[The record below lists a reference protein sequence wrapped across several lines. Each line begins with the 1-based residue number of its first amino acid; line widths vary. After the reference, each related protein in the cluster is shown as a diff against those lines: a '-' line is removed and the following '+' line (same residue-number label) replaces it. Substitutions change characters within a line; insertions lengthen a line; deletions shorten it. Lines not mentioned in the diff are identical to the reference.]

1 MTDPMDIVTP
11 LLDEPRTATDATMV
25 NAMDVVDLEGDAEE
39 VDIPMVI
46 DHLLGEKEVIVV
58 TGEEGDGKTTM
69 VDQLLRQTLRGDDV
83 FGFFP
88 VGELRPRVA
97 LFVDTHQE
105 EPEVRRRAKDMRGRN
120 LSVERGQLY
129 WWCAGGKDLVNDP
142 ADRAE
147 LDAIFEQTGAEFVW
161 VDAGG
166 HLVNDPKDDVEVTA
180 FFEWLSDMMR
190 QHDLRGVGL
199 TLFPRKR
206 ASGDYGRKFDDLFG
220 SREWKGRPTTALY
233 IEAGKVTCWK
243 DRASYLRKVWTPK
256 GLVSTAILH
265 RPGLADASS
274 VPFTIALG
282 EPEEEQDRDALKA
295 KALSYVEA
303 RPGVYTKTGLAQA
316 LGRNAA
322 ASHGVV
328 AELIM
333 SGTIGPQQRGAKL
346 RVQEPSLL
354 ESPTP

>member
-1 MTDPMDIVTP
+1 MPDPMDIVTP
-11 LLDEPRTATDATMV
+11 LLDEPRTRTDATSV
-25 NAMDVVDLEGDAEE
+25 KAMDVVDLEGESEE
-39 VDIPMVI
+39 LATPMVI
-46 DHLLGEKEVIVV
+46 DSLLGEKEIIAV

-69 VDQLLRQTLRGDDV
+69 VDQLLRQMLRGDDV
-83 FGFFP
+83 FDFFT
-88 VGELRPRVA
+88 VGELRPRVV

-105 EPEVRRRAKDMRGRN
+105 EPEIRRRAKDMRGRN
-120 LSVERGQLY
+120 LGVERGQLY
-129 WWCAGGKDLVNDP
+129 WWCAGGKDLLNDP

-147 LDAIFEQTGAEFVW
+147 LDAILEQTGAEFVW

-180 FFEWLSDMMR
+180 FFEWLSNMMR
-190 QHDLRGVGL
+190 EHDLRSVGL

-206 ASGDYGRKFDDLFG
+206 AAGDYARKFDDLFG
-220 SREWKGRPTTALY
+220 SREWKGRLTTALY
-233 IEAGKVTCWK
+233 IEANKVTCWK

-274 VPFTIALG
+274 IPFSITVG

-295 KALSYVEA
+295 KALSIVEGT
-303 RPGVYTKTGLAQA
+303 PGVYTKTDLAGA
-316 LGRNAA
+316 LGKNSS
-322 ASHGVV
+322 ASHAVV
-328 AELIM
+328 AELIR
-333 SGTIGPQQRGAKL
+333 SGTVGPQKRGAKL

-354 ESPTP
+354 EPPTP